1 MHANIYYIYILKLH
15 ASFVAM
21 VSLQR
26 LYDLFLLVSIL
37 KIFFKFLMYLDQE
50 QKCTSNNLNLVKQ
63 FPRPGQVS
71 KSCYCINYQDLAQA
85 ALLLNI
91 GFKLHL

>member
-1 MHANIYYIYILKLH
+1 MLH
-15 ASFVAM
+15 
-21 VSLQR
+21 
-26 LYDLFLLVSIL
+26 LLLWLVCRDYMTSMIL
-37 KIFFKFLMYLDQE
+37 KIFKFLMYLDQE
-50 QKCTSNNLNLVKQ
+50 QKCTSNNLNLVQQ
-63 FPRPGQVS
+63 FPRCPGQVS